1 MKEKAKFTPS
11 INIERDETK
20 SFSYIATPNAVRTV
34 EQLESDIS
42 AGLRSFNIIGSY
54 GTGKSSF
61 LLALE
66 QSLTGKDQHFDTS
79 LFSGCKCEFLKLVGS
94 YESIIDAFSERL
106 GVTAVKN
113 RVEHTLTE
121 IMTIYRGIKG
131 NRALIIVL
139 DEFGK
144 FLEYAA
150 QHEPEKELYFIQQL
164 AELANDSR
172 HQIVLITSVH
182 QSFET
187 YAYDLNKRLRQEWTK
202 VKGRFKEITFNE
214 PVEQLLFLAAEHI
227 AKATDL
233 LPPKKR
239 IKTGLEIFERSKSFK
254 STYAKDIAEKLF
266 PLDLLSANVLTLA
279 LQRYGQNERSLFSFL
294 ESTDNTSLFRF
305 AQQSKETFYN
315 LAHVFDYLINNFFSF
330 LNSKYNPDAASWSA
344 IKVAIE
350 QVENSFDV
358 GLNNYLKLIK
368 SIGLLNNFSA
378 AGSVMDEQFLSAY
391 ATHLLGISDAEN
403 VIADLV
409 TKKIIRYRGHSK
421 RYVLTEET
429 EVDIELALLEAE
441 ATVSAIT
448 DIPTVLKKYFEFSP
462 ALAKEFSY
470 LNGTSRYFQYEISE
484 HPHLVKPV
492 GEIDGYI
499 QLIFNERLNEEQLLE
514 ISRNNCAN
522 VFVAYQ
528 NTKRI
533 KALLYDLEKTQKVL
547 TENLHDRV
555 AKRELESII
564 VHEKALLNHCILD
577 NLYKAGGEVVWY
589 WNGQVEV
596 VGSKKVFNKLLTQIC
611 NDVYREAPVFR
622 NELVNKHKISSAI
635 HTAKRNYFKA
645 LVNNWDKVDLGIPAN
660 KFPPEKM
667 IFKSLLQDSGLAPY
681 RDDLY
686 QGAELRPGDN
696 FYNLWLRSN
705 EFLDSTKGSRKPLIG
720 LFELLSAA
728 PFKLKQGFLDF
739 WIPSFLF
746 LKRDDFALYVEGG
759 FIPYITEETLEL
771 IAKKPKDFEIKAFDI
786 DGVKL
791 DIFNSYR
798 VILDQESKQKL
809 GNLSFIETIKP
820 FLVFYRTLP
829 EYAKQTHRLSK
840 EGLLIRDAIAKS
852 KDPEATFFESFP
864 LALGTTITEL
874 NQHPERLPA
883 YSDTLQGAIREIR
896 TCFDG
901 LVERFEGFIRQE
913 LLFEE
918 NTLSFEE
925 LKAKLQK
932 RYQHLKRHLLLP
944 KQKAFVQRVDSLLDE
959 KRPWLSSISQALSGK
974 PLENFNDEDEI
985 LLYDQIRTMLQ
996 DLDGLTELSVI
1007 DIDENKEEVY
1017 NIQMTTF
1024 GRIASKS
1031 IIRLPKLA
1039 SAQLD
1044 PLVSSLESNL
1054 TDDPELN
1061 KVVLTTLLQKLLA
1074 HE

>member
-1 MKEKAKFTPS
+1 MKGQFTPS

-20 SFSYIATPNAVRTV
+20 SFAYIATPNAVKTV
-34 EQLESDIS
+34 EQLESDID

-66 QSLTGKDQHFDTS
+66 QTLTNKAKHFDTK
-79 LFSGCKCEFLKLVGS
+79 LFAGRPNVFLKIVGS
-94 YESIIDAFSERL
+94 YESIIDVFAERL
-106 GVTAVKN
+106 GVTQIKN

-121 IMTIYRGIKG
+121 IMSVYGNIKKDG
-131 NRALIIVL
+131 ALMIVL

-164 AELANDSR
+164 AELANDPR
-172 HQIVLITSVH
+172 HRIVLITSVH
-182 QSFET
+182 QSFDT
-187 YAYDLNKRLRQEWTK
+187 YAYDLNRRLRQEWTK
-202 VKGRFKEITFNE
+202 VKGRFKEVTFNE

-227 AKATDL
+227 ARATEFV
-233 LPPKKR
+233 PPKRKV
-239 IKTGLEIFERSKSFK
+239 KAALEIFERSKAFK
-254 STYAKDIAEKLF
+254 STYAKEITEKLF

-294 ESTDNTSLFRF
+294 ESTDNTSLSRF
-305 AQQSKETFYN
+305 AQQSKEPFYN
-315 LAHVFDYLINNFFSF
+315 LSHVFDYLTNNFFSF

-350 QVENSFDV
+350 QVESSFDL
-358 GLNNYLKLIK
+358 GINNYLKLVK

-378 AGSVMDEQFLSAY
+378 TGAVLDEQFMAAY
-391 ATHLLGISDAEN
+391 ANQVLGISDAEN
-403 VIADLV
+403 VISDLV
-409 TKKIIRYRGHSK
+409 AKKIIRYRAHSK

-441 ATVSAIT
+441 STVSAIT

-484 HPHLVKPV
+484 HPRLIKPV

-499 QLIFNERLNEEQLLE
+499 QLIFKEQPDESLLTE
-514 ISRNNCAN
+514 LSKNDCAN

-533 KALLYDLEKTQKVL
+533 KTLLHDLEKTQKVL
-547 TENLHDRV
+547 SENLHDRV
-555 AKRELESII
+555 ARRELESII
-564 VHEKALLNHCILD
+564 THEKALLNHYILD
-577 NLYKAGGEVVWY
+577 NLYKGEGEVLWY
-589 WNGQVEV
+589 WNGNTET
-596 VGSKKVFNKLLTQIC
+596 VGSKKAFNKLLTKIC
-611 NDVYREAPVFR
+611 KEVYKEAPVFR

-645 LVNNWDKVDLGIPAN
+645 LANDWDKADLGIPAH

-681 RDDLY
+681 RDDQY
-686 QGAELRPGDN
+686 QGIALQPTDN
-696 FYNLWLRSN
+696 FYHLWRQSN
-705 EFLDSTKGSRKPLIG
+705 EFLDSTKGARKPLTG
-720 LFELLSAA
+720 LSEQLSAA

-746 LKRDDFALYVEGG
+746 LKRDDFALYVDGA
-759 FIPYITEETLEL
+759 FIPNISEETLEL

-798 VILDQESKQKL
+798 IILDQESKQKL
-809 GNLSFIETIKP
+809 GNVSFIETIKP

-829 EYAKQTHRLSK
+829 DYAKQTQRLSK
-840 EGLLIRDAIAKS
+840 EGLAIRDAISKS
-852 KDPEATFFESFP
+852 KDPEATFFDTFP
-864 LALGTTITEL
+864 MALGTNITEL
-874 NQHPERLPA
+874 NEFPENLPS
-883 YSDTLQGAIREIR
+883 YSDTLQAAIREIR

-901 LVERFEGFIRQE
+901 LVERFESFIRQE

-918 NTLSFEE
+918 STLSFED

-932 RYQHLKRHLLLP
+932 RYQYLKRHLLLP
-944 KQKAFVQRVDSLLDE
+944 KQKAFVQRIDSQLDE
-959 KRPWLSSISQALSGK
+959 KRPWLSSVCQALSGK
-974 PLENFNDEDEI
+974 PLENLNDDDEV
-985 LLYDQIRTMLQ
+985 LLYDQIRAMVQ

-1007 DIDENKEEVY
+1007 DIDETKEEVY
-1017 NIQMTTF
+1017 NIQVTTF
-1024 GRIASKS
+1024 GKSASKS

-1039 SAQLD
+1039 SIQLE

-1054 TDDPELN
+1054 SDDLELN

-1074 HE
+1074 NE